1 MITVRPVLT
10 DEDIDAYVAVRTR
23 VHPDNPMPRDV
34 VVEDRKKPDQ
44 LDLLAERDGEPVGA
58 SSVAKFGGA
67 PDGEFAYVTI
77 RVVAEHR
84 RAGVGTM
91 LHLRASEHARGL
103 GKSRFYAV
111 VRDDDEGSRGY
122 YAARG
127 FEEIGR
133 MQDVFLD
140 LAEAG
145 SEPSVPDGIE
155 LVPATPEHDRGAYEV
170 ALEADADIPSAEPIE
185 AATFETWQTRHF
197 DPLTS
202 RDLSFVALED
212 GRVVGFAA
220 VRHTEDTYQHS
231 MTGVARSARGRG
243 IALALKQA
251 QIAGGAER
259 QGCPLRTQN
268 DLANAPMRRV
278 NEQLGYRKRFEWVHL
293 GRPPPRLIGSP
304 RISRRRG
311 LRRPSFPGHL
321 GSFDF
326 SGVGEE

>member
-1 MITVRPVLT
+1 VITVRPVLT
-10 DEDIDAYVAVRTR
+10 DEDIDTYVAVRTR

-44 LDLLAERDGEPVGA
+44 LDLLAERHGEPVGA
-58 SSVAKFGGA
+58 SSVSRFGGS
-67 PDGEFAYVTI
+67 PEGEFAYVTI

-111 VRDDDEGSRGY
+111 VRDDDEGSRAY

-127 FEEIGR
+127 YDEIGR

-140 LAEAG
+140 LAEADG
-145 SEPSVPDGIE
+145 EPSVPDGIE
-155 LVPATPEHDRGAYEV
+155 LVPATPDHDRGAYEV
-170 ALEADADIPSAEPIE
+170 ALEADADIPSGEPIRSGS
-185 AATFETWQTRHF
+185 FETWQARHF
-197 DPLTS
+197 DPFTS

-212 GRVVGFAA
+212 RRVVGFALLM
-220 VRHTEDTYQHS
+220 RHTEDTYQHS

-251 QIAGGAER
+251 QIQAARAAGIA
-259 QGCPLRTQN
+259 QLRTQN

-278 NEQLGYRKRFEWVHL
+278 NEKLGYTKRFEWVHL
-293 GRPPPRLIGSP
+293 GGPL
-304 RISRRRG
+304 
-311 LRRPSFPGHL
+311 LA
-321 GSFDF
+321 
-326 SGVGEE
+326 